1 MRVGVLGGTFDPI
14 HLGHLK
20 IAEEVRLKLDLERV
34 LFIPTGQPRLRT
46 DKYLSPVADRLRMV
60 ELATSDNPY
69 FQVCDNETRRG
80 GPTYTV
86 DTLIELRGSLGTDAS
101 LYFIVGVDILRR
113 FHDWKEPER
122 VLELCNVVV
131 VTRPGHEDFDW
142 PAWLVTF
149 PQAADRLTRLDTTMV
164 DISGTEIRRR
174 SGQGESVR
182 KLVPASVAE
191 YIQERNLYT
200 QQ

>member
-1 MRVGVLGGTFDPI
+1 MRVGVLGGNFDPI

-174 SGQGESVR
+174 SGQGKSVR

>member
-20 IAEEVRLKLDLERV
+20 IAEEARLKLDLERV

-86 DTLIELRGSLGTDAS
+86 DPLIELRGSLGTAAS
-101 LYFIVGVDILRR
+101 LYVIVGVDILRR

-174 SGQGESVR
+174 SGQGKSVR